1 MVSGIFSG
9 CGCQDQ
15 TRGGRGRIIFVP
27 NFISEDNIEQAILKR
42 LEERFGYEL
51 LNCHTADAEDFSD
64 GSG

>member
-1 MVSGIFSG
+1 
-9 CGCQDQ
+9 
-15 TRGGRGRIIFVP
+15 VP